1 MTSETIPADI
11 RNLFEELTSLGY
23 TITYLGNGLG
33 HNNRRVVIYG
43 DMYRVD
49 IQCKCREEYQISY
62 KVNNIEALAQDTHVV
77 MDLELDVEILDELRD
92 TLEPALN
99 HFVEWLYDKDAMVV
113 SRCPH
118 TKQIKVV
125 G

>member
-1 MTSETIPADI
+1 MVIETLPANI
-11 RNLFEELTSLGY
+11 QNLFEELTNLGY

-33 HNNRRVVIYG
+33 HHNRRVVIYG
-43 DMYRVD
+43 EMYRVD
-49 IQCKCREEYQISY
+49 ILCKCREEYQISY
-62 KVNNIEALAQDTHVV
+62 KVNNIEDLAQDTHVV

-113 SRCPH
+113 SQCPH
-118 TKQIKVV
+118 TKQLKVV